1 MSVNSHPSSCL
12 LVNVDRRLEDVHQQ
26 WHQAEAAYFD
36 PERFRLSIQTVIQT
50 LRTVTF
56 VLQNQKNV
64 IPNFDDWYGDWQTRL
79 RADALMRWMVDAR
92 NKIEKQGDL
101 EAHSL
106 VRAEIIASYLNEGPR
121 IEVPARLFDA
131 PLALIKNI
139 PNSELG
145 EHVRTHGILKIERR
159 WVENTLPD
167 YELLDAVA
175 IAYGRL
181 SDLVKDAHRQLGLQ
195 QPVTTNVVTGG
206 KFGEGAR
213 SGRLPCMIGHADL
226 RALNISLSDGSLVQL
241 EKISKTVDLSE
252 AKKVAKRYAL
262 RPKIVFGPD
271 ISSEE
276 TIAANLFRTARTMF
290 LKDGYHITVLFLL
303 RDQKPVQIIEMRPK
317 THGQKYLIMRD
328 VAHEVIKYGA
338 DAVIVLSEVWTSPL
352 DPQKPY
358 QRAVDSPAREEA
370 LVARL
375 ALKGGEPI
383 EWIARIRRNG
393 RKLSLGET
401 RINRDGILFS
411 LAPIYEAWGHAVPDY
426 WIKRVEC
433 AFGKPSSS

>member
-1 MSVNSHPSSCL
+1 MTTQSHPSTCPL
-12 LVNVDRRLEDVHQQ
+12 GNIDRRLEDVHQQ
-26 WHQAEAAYFD
+26 WHAAEAAYFD
-36 PERFRLSIQTVIQT
+36 PQGFRLSIQTVIQT

-56 VLQNQKNV
+56 VLQNHKNI
-64 IPNFDDWYGDWQTRL
+64 IPDFDIWYAGWQERL
-79 RADALMRWMVDAR
+79 KVDALMRWMVSAR
-92 NKIEKQGDL
+92 NKIEKEGDL
-101 EAHSL
+101 EAHSM
-106 VRAEIIASYLNEGPR
+106 VRAEIIASYLDEGPR
-121 IEVPARLFDA
+121 ILVSARLFDA

-139 PNSELG
+139 PNSEVG
-145 EHVRTHGILKIERR
+145 QHVRKHGILKIERR

-175 IAYGRL
+175 ISYGRI
-181 SDLVKDAHRQLGLQ
+181 SDLVRDAHRQLGLQ
-195 QPVTTNVVTGG
+195 HPVTTNVVTGE
-206 KFGEGAR
+206 KFGEGSR
-213 SGRLPCMIGHADL
+213 SGRLPCMIGHADS
-226 RALNISLSDGSLVQL
+226 RSVNINLSDGSLVRL
-241 EKISKTVDLSE
+241 ENRSKTVDVSD

-262 RPKIVFGPD
+262 RPETVFGPD
-271 ISSEE
+271 TSSEE

-317 THGQKYLIMRD
+317 THGQKYLIMRH
-328 VAHEVIKYGA
+328 VAHEVIKYDA

-370 LVARL
+370 LAARL

-383 EWIARIRRNG
+383 EWIAKIRRNG

-411 LAPIYEAWGHAVPDY
+411 LAPIYEAWGRTVSKD
-426 WIKRVEC
+426 WTETVKCV
-433 AFGKPSSS
+433 FGGEHSS